1 MRVGQLWSRL
11 ILQLTAGRAE
21 CRVTGAGCC
30 RDWEPFC
37 YVKLGFVIPVRAE
50 TRFPFNT
57 YEGLHVTKLNL
68 YISIR
73 LDTCL
78 VNNTPRVQPQN
89 SVVNYICV
97 YSKHGRSHTDQWNN
111 LHAGALGGAW
121 ATRLQILATLTLA
134 FQCVTASYS
143 TNTDNR

>member
-1 MRVGQLWSRL
+1 MSQTEL
-11 ILQLTAGRAE
+11 ILG
-21 CRVTGAGCC
+21 
-30 RDWEPFC
+30 
-37 YVKLGFVIPVRAE
+37 
-50 TRFPFNT
+50 T
-57 YEGLHVTKLNL
+57 YL
-68 YISIR
+68 SIR

-89 SVVNYICV
+89 SVGNYICV

-121 ATRLQILATLTLA
+121 ATRLQILGSLTLA
-134 FQCVTASYS
+134 LLLQHSRILMTIIQMLTGRQCDCRLQATLS